1 MLSSHFKE
9 LKFKVHQLVDFFLV
23 QPFIDFVNKVFN
35 SFNEALLGWVME
47 ASQDLLFEVFPKPLD
62 KVQVRGIW
70 GQENQVNPVFPGGL
84 GHQFA
89 PLIAGIVQNQV
100 YAPARQLFAKE
111 ANELD
116 NRCGFDIISC
126 ADAIQFVRGRM
137 HSSQDVHSLAAA

>member
-1 MLSSHFKE
+1 MSSGFKE
-9 LKFKVHQLVDFFLV
+9 LEFKVHQFVDFIFV
-23 QPFIDFVNKVFN
+23 QPFIDFVNEVVN
-35 SFNEALLGWVME
+35 GFNEGLFSGVMK
-47 ASQDLLFEVFPKPLD
+47 ASQNFLFEIFPKPFD
-62 KVQVRGIW
+62 QVQVRRIW
-70 GQENQVNPVFPGGL
+70 GQEYQVNPVFPGGL

-100 YAPARQLFAKE
+100 YAPARQFFAKE

-126 ADAIQFVRGRM
+126 ADAVQFMRGRV